1 MNESQIVEIWQ
12 LFKEYVDKKN
22 TDIAAER
29 YIDLL
34 ADYGIGDDVMTSAL
48 GTDAALDQAINYYLD
63 LDEDISDDYNEEW
76 DD

>member
-22 TDIAAER
+22 VDLAAER

-34 ADYGIGDDVMTSAL
+34 ADYGVGDDTMTSVL
-48 GTDAALDQAINYYLD
+48 GTDSTLDQAINYYLD
-63 LDEDISDDYNEEW
+63 LDQEAADSYNDEW
-76 DD
+76 DE

>member
-22 TDIAAER
+22 VDIAAER

-34 ADYGIGDDVMTSAL
+34 ADYGIGDDVMTATL
-48 GTDAALDQAINYYLD
+48 GTDSVLDHAINYYLD
-63 LDEDISDDYNEEW
+63 LDEDLTDDYNDEW
-76 DD
+76 ED

>member
-12 LFKEYVDKKN
+12 LFKEYIDKKN
-22 TDIAAER
+22 VDVAAER

-34 ADYGIGDDVMTSAL
+34 ADYGIGDDTMTSAL
-48 GTDAALDQAINYYLD
+48 GTDVVLDHAINYYLD
-63 LDEDISDDYNEEW
+63 LDEDLDDYNEEW